1 MKSYRL
7 GRKARVDLR
16 EISLSIAKD
25 SPQAA
30 LNWLKIL
37 NDRFAI
43 LARQPEMGERCDDL
57 RAGLR
62 RISVGNYVVYFE
74 YGSGRL
80 RIVRVLHG
88 ARDTTGLI

>member
-7 GRKARVDLR
+7 GCKARVDLR

-25 SPQAA
+25 SQQAA

-37 NDRFAI
+37 NDRFTI

-57 RAGLR
+57 RTDSAGFPSETTSFTLSMNR
-62 RISVGNYVVYFE
+62 
-74 YGSGRL
+74 
-80 RIVRVLHG
+80 G
-88 ARDTTGLI
+88 A